1 VSATLE
7 RCVQAKDEIVCYYA
21 DIKKQ
26 IREGDELCKAQSSQ
40 LKNKV
45 ECCRQQGLSEFI
57 LSELYSLYLI
67 KIGCVLILR
76 AGIAQSVQRL
86 AVG

>member
-7 RCVQAKDEIVCYYA
+7 RCVQAKDDIVHYYV
-21 DIKKQ
+21 DIRKQ
-26 IREGDELCKAQSSQ
+26 IREGDELCKAQSIQ
-40 LKNKV
+40 LKNKA

-57 LSELYSLYLI
+57 LCEFYSLYLI

-76 AGIAQSVQRL
+76 ARIAQSVQRL